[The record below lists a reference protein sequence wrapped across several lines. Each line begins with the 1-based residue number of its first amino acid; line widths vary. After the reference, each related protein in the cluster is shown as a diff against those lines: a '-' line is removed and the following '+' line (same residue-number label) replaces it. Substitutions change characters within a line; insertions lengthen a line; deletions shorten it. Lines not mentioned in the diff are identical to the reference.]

1 MENLDL
7 QEIRGQLDEIDTR
20 LVELFEKRMELCG
33 QVAEFKIGT
42 GKAVYDGQREKQ
54 KLAAVAAMAAGCS
67 TVFWRSM
74 ARAGIPDLPW
84 WTS

>member
-42 GKAVYDGQREKQ
+42 GRLYTTDSGKEAE
-54 KLAAVAAMAAGCS
+54 AG
-67 TVFWRSM
+67 RS
-74 ARAGIPDLPW
+74 GSHGPQ
-84 WTS
+84 

>member
-54 KLAAVAAMAAGCS
+54 KLARSGRPWPTGNS
-67 TVFWRSM
+67 TGREC
-74 ARAGIPDLPW
+74 
-84 WTS
+84 TSCFHRL

>member
-33 QVAEFKIGT
+33 PQ
-42 GKAVYDGQREKQ
+42 
-54 KLAAVAAMAAGCS
+54 
-67 TVFWRSM
+67 
-74 ARAGIPDLPW
+74 
-84 WTS
+84 

>member
-42 GKAVYDGQREKQ
+42 GKAVYDGQRESRSWPQ
-54 KLAAVAAMAAGCS
+54 WQPWPTVNS
-67 TVFWRSM
+67 TGRECMSSSH
-74 ARAGIPDLPW
+74 RL
-84 WTS
+84 

>member
-7 QEIRGQLDEIDTR
+7 QEIRGRLDEIDAG

-54 KLAAVAAMAAGCS
+54 KLEAVAAMARIQQKRGA
-67 TVFWRSM
+67 
-74 ARAGIPDLPW
+74 
-84 WTS
+84 

>member
-7 QEIRGQLDEIDTR
+7 QEIRGRLDEIDTR

-42 GKAVYDGQREKQ
+42 GKAVYDGSGKSRSWTRWQPWSAMNSTGREY
-54 KLAAVAAMAAGCS
+54 
-67 TVFWRSM
+67 
-74 ARAGIPDLPW
+74 
-84 WTS
+84 TSSFHRL

>member
-7 QEIRGQLDEIDTR
+7 QEIRGRLDEIDTR

-42 GKAVYDGQREKQ
+42 
-54 KLAAVAAMAAGCS
+54 
-67 TVFWRSM
+67 
-74 ARAGIPDLPW
+74 AGIPALPW

>member
-54 KLAAVAAMAAGCS
+54 WQPWPTVNS
-67 TVFWRSM
+67 TGRECMSSSH
-74 ARAGIPDLPW
+74 RL
-84 WTS
+84 

>member
-54 KLAAVAAMAAGCS
+54 KLAAVAAMALVNS
-67 TVFWRSM
+67 TGRECMSSSH
-74 ARAGIPDLPW
+74 RL
-84 WTS
+84 